1 MSSVEVSKALLVGRF
16 TAVIE
21 FFGKPVFDFFDHFG
35 WIEAAEPLLQDG
47 AENVGVLEV
56 SGDGCVN
63 SGVLHFHCDRTF
75 FAGRFVD
82 DDGAVYLPD

>member
-1 MSSVEVSKALLVGRF
+1 MSSVEVGKALLVGRF

-21 FFGKPVFDFFDHFG
+21 FFGEPVFDLFHHVG

-56 SGDGCVN
+56 SGDSCVN
-63 SGVLHFHCDRTF
+63 SGVLHLDCDRPF
-75 FAGRFVD
+75 FTGRFVD
-82 DDGAVYLPD
+82 DDGAVHLPD